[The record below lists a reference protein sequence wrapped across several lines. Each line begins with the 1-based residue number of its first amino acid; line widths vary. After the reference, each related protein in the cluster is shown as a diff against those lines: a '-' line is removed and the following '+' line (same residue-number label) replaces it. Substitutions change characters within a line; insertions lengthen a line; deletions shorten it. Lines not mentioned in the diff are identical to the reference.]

1 MGATSISD
9 RQQPERRNGRLAEDI
24 RRLSLDL
31 EDLRFEND
39 RLKSELRQAQTEI
52 LALTERNTVL
62 QQRFER
68 LVRLAP
74 RGSTRLVRWLT
85 RLFRRP

>member
-9 RQQPERRNGRLAEDI
+9 RQQPERRNGLLAEDI

-39 RLKSELRQAQTEI
+39 RLKSELRQAQAEI
-52 LALTERNTVL
+52 LALTERNTAL
-62 QQRFER
+62 QRRFER

-74 RGSTRLVRWLT
+74 RGSPRLVRWFIQW
-85 RLFRRP
+85 FRRG